1 MSIKLVSWNVNGIR
15 AVAKKDEFWEMK
27 RLQSPF
33 VLGRETSSLL
43 MEMKVRNSGERVGA
57 RILINK

>member
-1 MSIKLVSWNVNGIR
+1 MY
-15 AVAKKDEFWEMK
+15 KKDEFWEMK